1 MSFKKTPQHKVLI
14 ERYPDN
20 FDRRGWGG
28 IETAYWNLGH
38 ILPHYGIEVIWY
50 SAQEYYTLNNLAE
63 QISLQ
68 NITALFPLMESEL
81 FRAGQQAPEFLR
93 QRTIRIWHDVSFL
106 THSHASLSAC
116 HAHQPGANSADCL
129 ANAVAPEAYATDVFF
144 YEAPWTYCFPKR
156 HYIPWAANH
165 IPAHN
170 YHSPSGPVVLL
181 AGKVGLEKLSPIIE
195 ACLAK
200 GMHLHI
206 LFNNWSKRGKEAKR
220 YFNRLN
226 LDERHKIFDYYDLE
240 QDHERIFGGTS
251 AALVLSDYYETFNF
265 LSAEA
270 VQLGIPVV
278 AYSHS
283 GATRRFAAR
292 LVEDNN
298 ALLDWL
304 KEDGITRLTPVPRSD
319 WSWNDVGAAYS
330 QLLNNIA
337 AQYQ

>member
-1 MSFKKTPQHKVLI
+1 MSSKKTSQCAVMI

-28 IETAYWNLGH
+28 IETAYWNLAH
-38 ILPHYGIEVIWY
+38 ILPRYDVEVIWY
-50 SAQEYYTLNNLAE
+50 SAQEYPTFDNLAE
-63 QISLQ
+63 QISSK
-68 NITALFPLMESEL
+68 NITAIVPLMESEL
-81 FRAGQQAPEFLR
+81 FRADQQAPESLR
-93 QRTIRIWHDVSFL
+93 QRTIRVWHDVSLL
-106 THSHASLSAC
+106 TDSHANLSAC

-129 ANAVAPEAYATDVFF
+129 AGAVASGAYATDIFF

-156 HYIPWAANH
+156 HYIPWAADH

-181 AGKVGLEKLSPIIE
+181 AGKVVLEKLSPVVE

-206 LFNNWSKRGKEAKR
+206 LFNNWSKRSKEAKR
-220 YFNRLN
+220 YFNSLN
-226 LDERHKIFDYYDLE
+226 LDERHKVFDYYDLE

-251 AALVLSDYYETFNF
+251 AALILSDYHETFNF

-283 GATRRFAAR
+283 GATRRFAAH
-292 LVEDNN
+292 LVKDNN

-304 KEDGITRLTPVPRSD
+304 KEDGITGLTPVPRSD
-319 WSWNDVGAAYS
+319 WLWNDVGAAYS
-330 QLLNNIA
+330 QLLHNMA
-337 AQYQ
+337 ARYQ